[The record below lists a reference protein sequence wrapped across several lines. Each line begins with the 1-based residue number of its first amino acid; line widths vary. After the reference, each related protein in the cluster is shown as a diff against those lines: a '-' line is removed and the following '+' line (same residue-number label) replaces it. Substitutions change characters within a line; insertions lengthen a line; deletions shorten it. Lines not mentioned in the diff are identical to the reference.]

1 MSEQKRIIGKSIKEK
16 KMKRKKK
23 GKKKAENYKE
33 NDGRRLKKK
42 IKV

>member
-1 MSEQKRIIGKSIKEK
+1 MSEQKRIIGKSIEEK

-23 GKKKAENYKE
+23 GKKEAENYKE